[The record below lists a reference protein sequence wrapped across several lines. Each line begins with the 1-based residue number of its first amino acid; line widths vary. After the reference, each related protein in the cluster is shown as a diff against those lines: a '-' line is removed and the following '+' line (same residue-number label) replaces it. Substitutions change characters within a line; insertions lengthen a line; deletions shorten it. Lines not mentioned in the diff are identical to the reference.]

1 MENLLGQGRAAID
14 LLVDENSFEENALAD
29 LKLPYEDYGPGAVVG
44 SARINGE
51 ICTVIANDA
60 MTFNPRFPVVYA
72 GVIGLEEGYKMALA
86 VYRTLAM
93 DKDKPV
99 GEKRP
104 LVLIV
109 DTPGNGPGKL

>member
-1 MENLLGQGRAAID
+1 MMENLLGQGRAAID
-14 LLVDENSFEENALAD
+14 LIVDEGSFVENALSG
-29 LKLPYEDYGPGAVVG
+29 LNLPYDDYGPGAVVG
-44 SARINGE
+44 SASINGE

-93 DKDKPV
+93 DQTNRQVKNV
-99 GEKRP
+99 RWC
-104 LVLIV
+104 
-109 DTPGNGPGKL
+109 